1 MLTELTLRKIEDLIN
16 YLVLD
21 QYKNSNFSDLY
32 MKRIRLK
39 FENISFVIFFKED
52 IKIVQD
58 DEPVDLEV
66 YISLDVLPSLLI
78 GLNDFKKKVKL
89 NGDANVASILNDLI
103 ENFDFNIEE
112 KLVLFFG
119 EFNATLIM
127 KIFFTFKSELND
139 FTINFKGMV
148 AEFIDREKT
157 VIPSKKEIENFNNSV
172 DKIRDD
178 FERLQQ
184 RTKILYEEN
193 T

>member
-21 QYKNSNFSDLY
+21 QYKNSNFSELN

-39 FENISFVIFFKED
+39 LENISFVIFFKED

-58 DEPVDLEV
+58 NEPVDLEV

-78 GLNDFKKKVKL
+78 GLNYFKKKVKL

-112 KLVLFFG
+112 KLVVFFG
-119 EFNATLIM
+119 EFNASLIT
-127 KIFFTFKSELND
+127 KIFLTVKSELND
-139 FTINFKGMV
+139 FAINFKGMV

-184 RTKILYEEN
+184 RTKMLYEEN

>member
-21 QYKNSNFSDLY
+21 QYKNSNFSELN

-66 YISLDVLPSLLI
+66 YVSLDVLPSLLI

-112 KLVLFFG
+112 KLVVFFG
-119 EFNATLIM
+119 EFNASLIT
-127 KIFFTFKSELND
+127 KIFFTVKSELND
-139 FTINFKGMV
+139 FAINFKGMV

-184 RTKILYEEN
+184 RTKMLYEEN

>member
-21 QYKNSNFSDLY
+21 QYKNSNFSELN

-89 NGDANVASILNDLI
+89 NGDANVASILNDFI

-112 KLVLFFG
+112 KLVVFFG
-119 EFNATLIM
+119 EFNASLIT
-127 KIFFTFKSELND
+127 KIFFTVKSELND
-139 FTINFKGMV
+139 FAINFKGMV

-184 RTKILYEEN
+184 RTKMLYEEN

>member
-1 MLTELTLRKIEDLIN
+1 MLTEITLRKIEDLFN

-21 QYKNSNFSDLY
+21 QYKNSNFSELN

-39 FENISFVIFFKED
+39 FENISFVIFFRED

-66 YISLDVLPSLLI
+66 YVSLDVLPSLLI

-112 KLVLFFG
+112 KLVVFFG
-119 EFNATLIM
+119 EFNASLIT
-127 KIFFTFKSELND
+127 KIFLTVKSELNN
-139 FTINFKGMV
+139 FSINFKGMV
-148 AEFIDREKT
+148 AEFINREKT
-157 VIPSKKEIENFNNSV
+157 LIPSKNEIENFNNSV
-172 DKIRDD
+172 DKIRNDV
-178 FERLQQ
+178 ERLQQ
-184 RTKILYEEN
+184 RTSMLYEKN

>member
-1 MLTELTLRKIEDLIN
+1 MLTELTLRKVENLIN

-21 QYKNSNFSDLY
+21 QYKNSNYSELNT
-32 MKRIRLK
+32 KRIRLK
-39 FENISFVIFFKED
+39 LENISFVIFFKED

-103 ENFDFNIEE
+103 ENLDFNIEE
-112 KLVLFFG
+112 KLVVFFG
-119 EFNATLIM
+119 EFNASLIT
-127 KIFFTFKSELND
+127 KIFVTVKSELND
-139 FTINFKGMV
+139 FVINFKGMV

-178 FERLQQ
+178 FERLKQ
-184 RTKILYEEN
+184 RTKMLYDEN
-193 T
+193 I

>member
-21 QYKNSNFSDLY
+21 QYKNSNFSELN

-39 FENISFVIFFKED
+39 LENISFVIFFKED

-58 DEPVDLEV
+58 NEPVDLEV

-112 KLVLFFG
+112 KLVVFFG
-119 EFNATLIM
+119 EFNASLIT
-127 KIFFTFKSELND
+127 KIFFTVKSELND
-139 FTINFKGMV
+139 FAINFKGMV

-184 RTKILYEEN
+184 RTKMLYEEN

>member
-21 QYKNSNFSDLY
+21 QYKNSNFSELN

-39 FENISFVIFFKED
+39 LENISFVIFFKED

-112 KLVLFFG
+112 KLIVFFG
-119 EFNATLIM
+119 EFNATLIT
-127 KIFFTFKSELND
+127 KIFFTVKSELND

-184 RTKILYEEN
+184 RTKMLYEEN

>member
-21 QYKNSNFSDLY
+21 QYKNSNFSELN

-39 FENISFVIFFKED
+39 LENISFVIFFKED

-58 DEPVDLEV
+58 NEPVDLEV

-103 ENFDFNIEE
+103 ENLDFNIEE
-112 KLVLFFG
+112 KLVVFFG
-119 EFNATLIM
+119 EFNASLIT
-127 KIFFTFKSELND
+127 KIFFTVKSELND
-139 FTINFKGMV
+139 FAINFKGMV

-184 RTKILYEEN
+184 RTKMLYEEN

>member
-21 QYKNSNFSDLY
+21 QYKNSSFSELN

-39 FENISFVIFFKED
+39 LENISFVIFFKED

-66 YISLDVLPSLLI
+66 YISLDALPSLLI

-89 NGDANVASILNDLI
+89 NGDANIASILNDLI

-112 KLVLFFG
+112 KLVVFFG
-119 EFNATLIM
+119 EFNASLIT
-127 KIFFTFKSELND
+127 KIFFTVKSELND

-184 RTKILYEEN
+184 RTKMLYEEN